1 MPDEEKNF
9 GVSLV
14 LDFRIWWR
22 QVQAKNS
29 VYLCNMARE
38 HEQKR
43 IPHSRAT

>member
-9 GVSLV
+9 GASLV
-14 LDFRIWWR
+14 FRTWWR
-22 QVQAKNS
+22 HVQAKNS

-43 IPHSRAT
+43 IPHSRET